1 MLKEYFLKTN
11 VLKFIKE
18 IKTNERYYSKKSSLS
33 INSFICISND
43 AALYIFYEALY
54 KYKVIIND
62 DKLFDEYIEQV
73 EKLYRKLDSF
83 ENIKYG
89 INKLICKMLI
99 IKFNIKDVELE
110 RERIIKEIYD
120 KYIRNGYYI
129 HGFHSSYIDDINKD
143 GFNPE
148 IYENYYDRFSKIND
162 IFEKYDLGSIIT
174 KNFNEKKVYFTDDF
188 VMGCFYSNY
197 APLFYYKFL
206 LNEEAFGNRIRKDNC
221 LICDYSTLIRHLK
234 RFMNNN
240 SFSEDDKKY
249 ILDVVLDEWNLLHR
263 SDNKI
268 SLLLV
273 KRDIVFSKNVNL
285 DDYLRDKKDIYEVV
299 DRMLSSK
306 YNNLE
311 YDKYISKD
319 NFEIIELDSYYD
331 VDEDIDKKEEK
342 VINKINSDN
351 TSNSGNVS
359 IFIILGSLFISL
371 GVIITII
378 SILRG

>member
-249 ILDVVLDEWNLLHR
+249 ILDVVLDEWNLLHK

-285 DDYLRDKKDIYEVV
+285 DDYLKDKKDIYEVV

-311 YDKYISKD
+311 YDKYISND

-342 VINKINSDN
+342 FINKINSDN